1 MLSYDIIT
9 SWNYSIVKCD
19 LHPHLNTGAS
29 ELGRNAGTKSS
40 IRTKIFV
47 VILVPALILTSVI
60 LLDYRNLSLLGR
72 SAERILSENYKSI
85 EAAQRMRHIVE
96 TTRNAFLLGVFG
108 QTTPDSQIRSS
119 TRQIAELLLVC
130 HNNITEP
137 DEKPILDRMS
147 RHYEG
152 YQAAVSELML
162 NTERPI
168 SLNEQFRKFISLSAE
183 IITEINALVLI
194 NERAMEEAER
204 ETRTFVERALRYTV
218 GVLILGITFAL
229 LVSYVLSR
237 RISKPLTELAGALST
252 IKEGSGVYPQ
262 FSADTKDEIGFL
274 TSEFNRLFARLKA
287 YDQSSADKLLA
298 EKEKVHQ
305 SEIAKARFIADLS
318 HQLKTPMTSLAMSV
332 GMLYERKGELSR
344 EKERRLIETAKEDC
358 HRLSTLINELVDIA
372 RLEAMVT
379 PREKEVLDIAVVIKE
394 CIKPLTQQAAE
405 KNIRLEL
412 DIEKEMPPV
421 AIDSLRFPWVITNLA
436 GNALRYTD
444 SGGRVTLK
452 VRRHSNRVYVECADT
467 GTGIKADYLDRIFD
481 RYSQFSEREK
491 SGTIGL
497 GLAIVKDI
505 VEQHGGEIT
514 VKSHV
519 GKGTVFSLWI
529 PLGTGE

>member
-1 MLSYDIIT
+1 M
-9 SWNYSIVKCD
+9 
-19 LHPHLNTGAS
+19 NTGAS
-29 ELGRNAGTKSS
+29 ESGGNAGTKSS
-40 IRTKIFV
+40 IRTKIFL
-47 VILVPALILTSVI
+47 VILVPALILTSVV
-60 LLDYRNLSLLGR
+60 LLDYRNLSLLGS

-96 TTRNAFLLGVFG
+96 TIRNEFLLGVFG
-108 QTTPDSQIRSS
+108 HTTPDSEIPSS
-119 TRQIAELLLVC
+119 TRQIADLLLVC

-162 NTERPI
+162 NKERPI
-168 SLNEQFRKFISLSAE
+168 SLNEQFRTFVSLSAE
-183 IITEINALVLI
+183 MIAEINALVLI
-194 NERAMEEAER
+194 NEQAMEEAER
-204 ETRTFVERALRYTV
+204 ERKDSVERALRYSV
-218 GVLILGITFAL
+218 SLLIFAIAFAL

-237 RISKPLTELAGALST
+237 RISKPLTELAGTLST
-252 IKEGSGVYPQ
+252 VKEGSGDYPQ
-262 FSADTKDEIGFL
+262 LRADTKDEIGFL

-287 YDQSSADKLLA
+287 YDQISADKLLA

-332 GMLYERKGELSR
+332 GMLFEKNGDLPLD
-344 EKERRLIETAKEDC
+344 KERRLIQTAKEDC
-358 HRLSTLINELVDIA
+358 HRLSTLINELVHVA
-372 RLEAMVT
+372 RLESMVT

-405 KNIRLEL
+405 KNIQLKL
-412 DIEKEMPPV
+412 DIEKDMPPV

-444 SGGRVTLK
+444 SGGRVALK

-467 GTGIKADYLDRIFD
+467 GSGIKAEYLDRIFD
-481 RYSQFSEREK
+481 RYSQFSERGK

-514 VKSHV
+514 VNSQV
-519 GKGTVFSLWI
+519 GKGTVFTLWI